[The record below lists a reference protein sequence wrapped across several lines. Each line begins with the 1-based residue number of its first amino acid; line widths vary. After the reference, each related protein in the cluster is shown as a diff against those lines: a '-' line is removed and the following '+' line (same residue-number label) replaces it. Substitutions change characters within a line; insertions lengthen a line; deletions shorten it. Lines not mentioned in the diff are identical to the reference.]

1 MQHLFKTLSLT
12 FIVNT
17 LLFITSADAKSGF
30 LALQPAAYNSAIYCF
45 ECHNA
50 STAAGANENNVTK
63 PYGIL
68 FSTKVGYNNASSAGY
83 IRLEGDDVDNDGFT
97 NGQEIYGFS
106 DVNSSLSK
114 PVLFGTGAKT
124 SGTVS
129 VNPLVNESV
138 DVITQVLTTPA
149 SVTTLTP
156 TGHRNIGGTVDL
168 TLSNLTSS
176 QASPTLLYSTGGIA
190 KGATAYFVDANGAA
204 TAIATATVN
213 NSGSITLKLTDEGPY
228 DLYTQAS
235 YIASAKTRT
244 ASVDATATISPYA
257 TVSPTA
263 VISPYA
269 TINDYATVGAY
280 VLVGNGA
287 IIDTYAVV
295 DDYAVV
301 ADSSTVAANSV
312 HAAPTSYLGVIQ
324 TKVAVVTG
332 SPLGQTLTDGGAASG
347 GANAA
352 TTGQLHCM
360 TSGLGLQGL
369 MFLGLF
375 AVGFMI
381 RRKRS

>member
-1 MQHLFKTLSLT
+1 MQHLFKTVSFA
-12 FIVNT
+12 FIANT
-17 LLFITSADAKSGF
+17 LIFITSADAKSGF
-30 LALQPAAYNSAIYCF
+30 LTLQPTAYNGAIGCTT
-45 ECHNA
+45 CHSNA
-50 STAAGANENNVTK
+50 NGNENNVTQ

-68 FSTKVGYNNASSAGY
+68 FKSKVGYNNASSAGY
-83 IRLEGDDVDNDGFT
+83 IQLEGDDVDSDGFT

-114 PVLFGTGAKT
+114 PVLFGTGVKT
-124 SGTVS
+124 SGSIS
-129 VNPLVNESV
+129 VNAAVNESV
-138 DVITQVLTTPA
+138 DNVTQVLTTPTN
-149 SVTTLTP
+149 VTTLTP

-168 TLSNLTSS
+168 TLSSLTSG
-176 QASPTLLYSTGGIA
+176 QASPTLLYKTGGIT
-190 KGATAYFVDANGAA
+190 KGATAYFVDANG
-204 TAIATATVN
+204 TASAISTATVN
-213 NSGSITLKLTDEGPY
+213 NNGSITLQLTDEGPY
-228 DLYTQAS
+228 DLYTNAS
-235 YIASAKTRT
+235 YIASAKNRT
-244 ASVDATATISPYA
+244 LSVDPTATISPYA
-257 TVSPTA
+257 TVAITA

-280 VLVGNGA
+280 AVIGNSA
-287 IIDTYAVV
+287 IVDTYAVV

-312 HAAPTSYLGVIQ
+312 HAAPTNYLGVIQ

-332 SPLGQTLTDGGAASG
+332 SPLGKTITDGGAASG

-360 TSGLGLQGL
+360 TSGLGIQGL

-375 AVGFMI
+375 AVGFII